1 MSQGSSR
8 REKTDLETRERLIKT
23 AAALFAERGFKKVT
37 VREICRVSR
46 ANVAA
51 VNYHFR
57 DKAGLYREVV
67 KTAIQAM
74 RETNELSQRA
84 GEGESADDQI
94 RAFVRVFVQRLTGSG
109 PGAWIHKLMAR
120 EMEDPTEALDLVMR
134 QVIQP
139 RMEYLSAVA
148 SAIMALPATDPR
160 VARAVLSLQGQCLL
174 FARSVPPT
182 VARMWGPIASDVEG
196 TVDHIAEFSLA
207 GMKAIASR
215 ASRASA

>member
-1 MSQGSSR
+1 MATKDQ
-8 REKTDLETRERLIKT
+8 ETRGRLIKT

-51 VNYHFR
+51 VNYHFG

-94 RAFVRVFVQRLTGSG
+94 RAFVRVFVQRLTGIG
-109 PGAWIHKLMAR
+109 PSAWIHKLMAR
-120 EMEDPTEALDLVMR
+120 EVEEPTEALDLVIR
-134 QVIQP
+134 QVMQP
-139 RMEYLSAVA
+139 RTEYLSGVA
-148 SAIMALPATDPR
+148 STIMRLPATDPR
-160 VARAVLSLQGQCLL
+160 VVRAVVSLQGQCLL
-174 FARSVPPT
+174 FARPVPPAM
-182 VARMWGPIASDVEG
+182 ARMWAPIASDVEG
-196 TVDHIAEFSLA
+196 TVDHIAEFWLA
-207 GMKAIASR
+207 GMKAVASR
-215 ASRASA
+215 ATRG